1 MKYAIQAE
9 GINKTYGKYQA
20 LTNVSIDIPEGKI
33 FGLLGPNGAGKTT
46 FIRILNQIIEQDSG
60 LIKFYGNPLQRSH
73 VEDIGYLPE
82 ERGLYKK
89 MKVGE
94 QCIYLAQM
102 KGMKEKDA
110 IVELKM
116 WFEKFEIQEWWNKT
130 VEDLSK
136 GMAQKIQ
143 FITTVVH
150 KPKLLILDEPF
161 SGFDPINSELIHNE
175 MLILSGSVAE
185 VRDSFRT
192 KTYTLQFHG
201 TLLEFTIALGARFEL
216 MSNELNNEIHT
227 VTVRIKPEFKLND
240 LLKQVIPVVDILSAE
255 EKMPS
260 MHDIFVQSVLSFN
273 EAQA

>member
-1 MKYAIQAE
+1 
-9 GINKTYGKYQA
+9 
-20 LTNVSIDIPEGKI
+20 
-33 FGLLGPNGAGKTT
+33 
-46 FIRILNQIIEQDSG
+46 
-60 LIKFYGNPLQRSH
+60 
-73 VEDIGYLPE
+73 
-82 ERGLYKK
+82 
-89 MKVGE
+89 
-94 QCIYLAQM
+94 M

-110 IVELKM
+110 LAELKM
-116 WFEKFEIQEWWNKT
+116 WFEKFEIQEWWDKK

-161 SGFDPINSELIHNE
+161 SGFDPINAELIHNE
-175 MLILSGSVAE
+175 MLRLRDEGTTIVLSTHDMGSVESLCDNIALINRSHVILSGSVAE

-192 KTYTLQFHG
+192 KTYTLKFEG

-216 MSNELNNEIHT
+216 MSNELNNDVHT

-255 EKMPS
+255 EKVPS
-260 MHDIFVQSVLSFN
+260 MHDIFIQSVLSFN